1 MSPLGKPNRAAA
13 AAGFGSGRLPW
24 NSASTSIE
32 LVLYSTLLLQSKG
45 LNFDLTEPGANITS
59 VLSRRRPAA
68 ASAACSSG
76 LTHGAGTASTICQVP
91 RIETPAAG
99 AFGANMTSAASAS
112 AARQALRYVM
122 PTVPPL
128 RLPPCGGRLD

>member
-1 MSPLGKPNRAAA
+1 MSPLGKPRRAAA

-32 LVLYSTLLLQSKG
+32 LVSYSTLLLQLSA
-45 LNFDLTEPGANITS
+45 FHFEATAPGANVTS
-59 VLSRRRPAA
+59 VLSMRRPAA

-76 LTHGAGTASTICQVP
+76 LVHGAGTASTICHLP

-99 AFGANMTSAASAS
+99 AFGANM
-112 AARQALRYVM
+112 R
-122 PTVPPL
+122 
-128 RLPPCGGRLD
+128 